1 MEDNNKSMREEV
13 DKNVEERIT
22 TVQKEISETHPT
34 HQEVQHIQ
42 EDLQVRIE
50 NVKDNS
56 TALHESLQKEVQE
69 EGVRVQARFEEVS
82 TNIHTCLLYTS
93 RCV

>member
-1 MEDNNKSMREEV
+1 M

-22 TVQKEISETHPT
+22 TVRKEISETHPT

-50 NVKDNS
+50 NAKDNS
-56 TALHESLQKEVQE
+56 TTLHESLQKEVQE
-69 EGVRVQARFEEVS
+69 ESLRVQTKFEEVS
-82 TNIHTCLLYTS
+82 IDIHTVRSLSLIHI
-93 RCV
+93 